1 MTTES
6 IVKHYPR
13 MEPTLWFSVMLLC
26 CLDAGYSHWIDG
38 NTTKRIKSKYVAVRK
53 SEECSLTLFK
63 SPEDCDCVCYAN
75 VNDAKETLKLDDTKK
90 AWYGPGCRGSF
101 IETPSHGECWIRDGE
116 LQYRLEVETNLWQSF
131 RNHGEDLFQGRGL
144 LLPALS
150 RLRIYYDTMHFDSK
164 VFGMGENFGNF
175 RLQL

>member
-1 MTTES
+1 
-6 IVKHYPR
+6 
-13 MEPTLWFSVMLLC
+13 MEPTLWFSVILLC
-26 CLDAGYSHWIDG
+26 CFDAGYSHWIDG
-38 NTTKRIKSKYVAVRK
+38 NTTKRIKSQYVAVRK

-131 RNHGEDLFQGRGL
+131 RNHGEGLFQGRGL

-164 VFGMGENFGNF
+164 VIGMGENFGNF

>member
-6 IVKHYPR
+6 TVKHYPK
-13 MEPTLWFSVMLLC
+13 MEPTLWFSVILLC

-38 NTTKRIKSKYVAVRK
+38 NTTKRIKSQYVAVRK

-116 LQYRLEVETNLWQSF
+116 LQYRLEVETNLWQITEKASSRAGAF
-131 RNHGEDLFQGRGL
+131 SYQRFH
-144 LLPALS
+144 LS

-164 VFGMGENFGNF
+164 VIGMGENFGNF
-175 RLQL
+175 RL